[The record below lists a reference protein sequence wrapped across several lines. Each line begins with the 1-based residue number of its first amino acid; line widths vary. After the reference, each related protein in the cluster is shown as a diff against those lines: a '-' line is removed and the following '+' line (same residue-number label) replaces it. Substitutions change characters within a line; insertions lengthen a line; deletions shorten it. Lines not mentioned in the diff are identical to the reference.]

1 MVSVLNLV
9 FRAFGILPMEVQ
21 KHLSPLFNNDH
32 PGRMPKFLEIA
43 GDVLLISAKGTAAEG
58 SAELSCREVEI
69 LMFVANGLTN
79 QQIGLR
85 LDLSYHTVRAHLRRI
100 FKKLSVRRRTEA
112 VRRFF
117 ECT

>member
-1 MVSVLNLV
+1 
-9 FRAFGILPMEVQ
+9 MEVQ
-21 KHLSPLFNNDH
+21 KHFSSPLNSDH
-32 PGRMPKFLEIA
+32 PRRMPKYLEIA
-43 GDVLLISAKGTAAEG
+43 GDVVLISTKGIVAEG